1 MAGRCDG
8 RHGADG
14 IDANGP
20 RVAARDR
27 DQGGVQTRHAPAR
40 RHGDDRHGR
49 PRRSAFR
56 HDGHGRHLGHRDAPT
71 LLICVNRAAS
81 IHDIIVETG
90 RYCVNILGTHH
101 AGLVGP
107 FGGGA
112 DGEAR
117 FGHGAWTDELG
128 GMPYLDDAQA
138 SLFCEIRQN
147 VPYGSHSVLIGEV
160 MSVHLSDEIAPLL
173 YQDGALA
180 ASRLLGL

>member
-1 MAGRCDG
+1 MPMDPGLPPDIEIEAAFKLAMRRLAATVTIVTAGREG
-8 RHGADG
+8 RRFGMTAT
-14 IDANGP
+14 A
-20 RVAARDR
+20 VTSVTAA
-27 DQGGVQTRHAPAR
+27 P
-40 RHGDDRHGR
+40 
-49 PRRSAFR
+49 
-56 HDGHGRHLGHRDAPT
+56 PT
-71 LLICVNRAAS
+71 LLICVNRLAS

-117 FGHGAWTDELG
+117 FGHGAWMDELG

-138 SLFCEIRQN
+138 NLFCEIRQN